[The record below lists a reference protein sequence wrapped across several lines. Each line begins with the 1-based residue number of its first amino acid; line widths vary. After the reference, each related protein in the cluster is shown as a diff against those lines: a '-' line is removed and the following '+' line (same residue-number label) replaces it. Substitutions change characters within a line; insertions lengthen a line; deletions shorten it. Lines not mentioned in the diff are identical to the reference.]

1 MATIYLPF
9 CLVGMVMMIIALFAL
24 ISNNTTLQ
32 ISQQKAMAQ
41 TSNNT
46 NTALTHSQASL
57 TTKTIPKSNFL
68 MYENS
73 AAGFRI
79 QYPSNWTK
87 NITNQG
93 ITFVLPLSSSN
104 GNGNN
109 GNNVYR
115 FVAKLSVDWGVHQR
129 FPPGMKLKDIASMV
143 INGYQQVLPNFHLI
157 LFANTT
163 LGGDPAVKILY
174 MYTDPNL
181 GDLKATDIGSMVN
194 GKIYVI
200 QYYIQNSKYQNYI
213 PILQNIVDSFQ
224 FIK

>member
-1 MATIYLPF
+1 MTTIYLPF

-32 ISQQKAMAQ
+32 ISQQKAMPQ

-46 NTALTHSQASL
+46 STALIHSQASL

-93 ITFVLPLSSSN
+93 LLLFCP
-104 GNGNN
+104 
-109 GNNVYR
+109 YH
-115 FVAKLSVDWGVHQR
+115 HQ
-129 FPPGMKLKDIASMV
+129 MAMAIMA
-143 INGYQQVLPNFHLI
+143 
-157 LFANTT
+157 T
-163 LGGDPAVKILY
+163 
-174 MYTDPNL
+174 MYTDLSLNSVL
-181 GDLKATDIGSMVN
+181 IGVFIN
-194 GKIYVI
+194 VF
-200 QYYIQNSKYQNYI
+200 
-213 PILQNIVDSFQ
+213 LQE
-224 FIK
+224 